1 MMKLSAKQKAIVKSY
16 ARSVAAATVTTVLAL
31 VADMRPE
38 LSVLAGAIVAPLIR
52 YFDGED
58 KAFGRNSE

>member
-16 ARSVAAATVTTVLAL
+16 ARSVAAATVTTGLAL
-31 VADMRPE
+31 IADVRPE
-38 LSVLAGAIVAPLIR
+38 LSILAGALVAPLIR

-58 KAFGRNSE
+58 QAFGRNS

>member
-1 MMKLSAKQKAIVKSY
+1 MKLSAKQKAIVKSY
-16 ARSVAAATVTTVLAL
+16 ARSVAAATVTTLLAL
-31 VADMRPE
+31 VADVRPE

>member
-1 MMKLSAKQKAIVKSY
+1 MKLSAKQKAIVKSY

-31 VADMRPE
+31 VADVRPE
-38 LSVLAGAIVAPLIR
+38 LSVLAGAIIAPLIR